1 MRKISISVAVFV
13 WIITAIFFI
22 KNNYEVKKTIAGAF
36 QTTDYSYMCAKI
48 VGYGTYNVTMNAEAG
63 EQFIR
68 SIATGLGIASPYSIT
83 ETEDTIICEKISDNG
98 K

>member
-48 VGYGTYNVTMNAEAG
+48 VGYGTYNV
-63 EQFIR
+63 I
-68 SIATGLGIASPYSIT
+68 
-83 ETEDTIICEKISDNG
+83 
-98 K
+98 